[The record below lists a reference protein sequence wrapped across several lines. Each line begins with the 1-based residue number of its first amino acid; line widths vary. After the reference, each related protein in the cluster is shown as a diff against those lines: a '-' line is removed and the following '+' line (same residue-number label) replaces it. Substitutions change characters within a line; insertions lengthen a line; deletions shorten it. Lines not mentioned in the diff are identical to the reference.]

1 MVLRAT
7 GASRDLSP
15 RRNQVLKLIV
25 EEYVSS
31 AEPVG
36 SETVARRF
44 GQDISSATVRNE
56 MAVLEDL
63 GLIYQPHT
71 SAGRVPTD
79 RGYRYY
85 IEHLMDHYD
94 LPVWEKRTISHQFHQ
109 VESDLGEW
117 VRLAIAVM
125 ANSLRTAAAMAT
137 PPTAPQARL
146 RRLELVPVHDRLVL
160 VTLITQ
166 SGAVRQQFVHLDD
179 DLDRDELT
187 RMSNRLSDLC
197 QDKTAGGVAS
207 TDAGGNVLEKRFL
220 DSAARLL
227 RLTDEQSLEEVYF
240 EGLSHVLAQP
250 EFSSGERIRPVIQV
264 LERANL
270 LRAVLTEVLW
280 ASGIQVII
288 GQENSLEQMRHTS
301 MVLSRYGKG
310 DEIRGVLGVL
320 GSTRMPYW
328 RAISMVRFMA
338 SLMDLLVA
346 ESFR

>member
-1 MVLRAT
+1 
-7 GASRDLSP
+7 
-15 RRNQVLKLIV
+15 
-25 EEYVSS
+25 
-31 AEPVG
+31 
-36 SETVARRF
+36 
-44 GQDISSATVRNE
+44 
-56 MAVLEDL
+56 
-63 GLIYQPHT
+63 
-71 SAGRVPTD
+71 
-79 RGYRYY
+79 
-85 IEHLMDHYD
+85 
-94 LPVWEKRTISHQFHQ
+94 
-109 VESDLGEW
+109 
-117 VRLAIAVM
+117 
-125 ANSLRTAAAMAT
+125 
-137 PPTAPQARL
+137 
-146 RRLELVPVHDRLVL
+146 
-160 VTLITQ
+160 
-166 SGAVRQQFVHLDD
+166 
-179 DLDRDELT
+179 
-187 RMSNRLSDLC
+187 MSNRLSDLC
-197 QDKTAGGVAS
+197 QDKTARGVAS
-207 TDAGGNVLEKRFL
+207 TDAGGNALEKRFL

-250 EFSSGERIRPVIQV
+250 EFSSGDRIRPVIEV
-264 LERANL
+264 LERADL

>member
-1 MVLRAT
+1 MVLRAA

-71 SAGRVPTD
+71 SAGRIPTD
-79 RGYRYY
+79 QGYRYY

-137 PPTAPQARL
+137 PAGAGPGARQAGAGDAHYSVW
-146 RRLELVPVHDRLVL
+146 RRTP
-160 VTLITQ
+160 
-166 SGAVRQQFVHLDD
+166 AVR
-179 DLDRDELT
+179 T
-187 RMSNRLSDLC
+187 
-197 QDKTAGGVAS
+197 
-207 TDAGGNVLEKRFL
+207 
-220 DSAARLL
+220 
-227 RLTDEQSLEEVYF
+227 
-240 EGLSHVLAQP
+240 
-250 EFSSGERIRPVIQV
+250 SGRRP
-264 LERANL
+264 
-270 LRAVLTEVLW
+270 
-280 ASGIQVII
+280 
-288 GQENSLEQMRHTS
+288 
-301 MVLSRYGKG
+301 
-310 DEIRGVLGVL
+310 
-320 GSTRMPYW
+320 
-328 RAISMVRFMA
+328 
-338 SLMDLLVA
+338 
-346 ESFR
+346 